1 MPCKPVGIQRIN
13 ESAIELDDGQWTGID
28 LAKWPVLK
36 DYVTR
41 IAAGP
46 QVREAL
52 KVEGLLK
59 VAKAA

>member
-1 MPCKPVGIQRIN
+1 VPREPYVR
-13 ESAIELDDGQWTGID
+13 WTGVD

-41 IAAGP
+41 IAARP

-59 VAKAA
+59 IAKAA